1 MLMFAASGSNP
12 VLRGVATASLAA
24 ILFGATV
31 PLLQRASA
39 SSGTFVT
46 AALLYAGAALGTSLS
61 QRRSETAIVRREH
74 WPRIVVVAVL
84 GATLAPVCLAWGLRQ
99 TSAFTASLLL
109 NFEAIFTIAFA
120 ALVYREHIGRRV
132 ATAAA
137 LMLIGGALLTR
148 TYQGAGSDGVLGA
161 GAVLLAVAF
170 WALDNTLMR
179 PLAEL
184 EPSSVVRAKALVGV
198 ALSSMAALTLEQE
211 LPTARSAAAIL
222 ACGALG
228 YGMSLRLY
236 LQAQRRMGAVRTGS
250 VFALAPFV
258 GAALSW
264 MTATPRIGWA
274 ELVATG
280 LFGIGLYLHLSERHE
295 HAHVHEVTEHEHAHR
310 HDDGH
315 HDHPHEIM
323 PAGEHS
329 HRHRHEPVE
338 HAHAH
343 GEDIHHRHH
352 R

>member
-1 MLMFAASGSNP
+1 MHATSGNNP

-24 ILFGATV
+24 LLFGATV

-46 AALLYAGAALGTSLS
+46 AALLYAGAALGTSFS
-61 QRRSETAIVRREH
+61 RRGSESRAVRREH
-74 WPRIVVVAVL
+74 WPRVVAVAVL
-84 GATLAPVCLAWGLRQ
+84 GATLAPACLAWGLRHA
-99 TSAFTASLLL
+99 SAFTASLLL
-109 NFEAIFTIAFA
+109 NFEAIFTMAFA
-120 ALVYREHIGRRV
+120 ALLYREHIGRRV

-137 LMLIGGALLTR
+137 LMLVGGVLLAR
-148 TYQGAGSDGVLGA
+148 ASPAADSHDVLGA
-161 GAVLLAVAF
+161 AAVLLAVAF
-170 WALDNTLMR
+170 WALDNTLIR

-184 EPSSVVRAKALVGV
+184 DPSSVVRAKALVGA
-198 ALSSMAALTLEQE
+198 ALSSGAALVLQQDV
-211 LPTARSAAAIL
+211 PSASAAAGIVG
-222 ACGALG
+222 CGAVG

-264 MTATPRIGWA
+264 LTAPSGIGA
-274 ELVATG
+274 AQLIATG
-280 LFGIGLYLHLSERHE
+280 LFGIALYLHLSERHE
-295 HAHVHEVTEHEHAHR
+295 HAHVHEATEHEHAHR

-315 HDHPHEIM
+315 HDHAHELM
-323 PAGEHS
+323 PPGEHS
-329 HRHRHEPVE
+329 HRHRHEPVT